1 MAGTY
6 TRRAPSPMVE
16 ALISK
21 FNSAS
26 TMAQYRAL
34 KCSVAKLAKGGQLLL
49 VDTMIE
55 ARARLEEAYAKTAPS
70 LPAKGAN

>member
-1 MAGTY
+1 
-6 TRRAPSPMVE
+6 MVE

-21 FNSAS
+21 FNAAH
-26 TMAQYRAL
+26 TLHQYHAL
-34 KCSVAKLAKGGQLLL
+34 KASVAKLATGGQLLL

-55 ARARLEEAYAKTAPS
+55 ARTRLEAAYAKTAPC